1 MAVVATASSCAHC
14 RLPLPARPY
23 YEAEGERTLP
33 FCCVGCLFVYRVI
46 GSAGESG
53 RADWFLAKLG
63 LAALLSGNVM
73 MFQSLLYFWSL
84 DELGPELLRTG
95 SWIMLGCSAAVYG
108 LLGVPMLRIAGRGAL
123 HGRLSLETLI
133 GVGALAAIGAS
144 ALETFRGGH
153 NLYYDSGTMVL
164 VFVSLG
170 QYLDAE
176 ARRKAIAAL
185 APTVDGARRRA
196 RVLRDGVML
205 TLNPSAVLAG
215 ERVEVRG
222 GEEIPVDGTVAAG
235 AADVSEPALTGE
247 WRPRLVGPGDAVCA
261 GSTANDGALTIVAS
275 GGIETLADRVER
287 WVIEAR
293 DRKAPIEAV
302 VDRVV
307 AVFIPAV
314 AAIAAASLL
323 AWGLGGSWG
332 RGLQAALSVLV
343 VACPCALGI
352 ATPLATTI
360 ALWVLTRR
368 GSLVRSGA
376 ALEALSRIRAL
387 AFDKTGT
394 VTVGWP
400 TVQEFRPVSAAG
412 VTAAE
417 SLAFAAAVE
426 SRVSHPFATAI
437 AAHASAAGGQPLP
450 ATGVRVTP
458 GGGAEGTVLGRT
470 VLVGNPAWLAR
481 RGIGLAQPAVD
492 EPKGSVVAIAID
504 GQVVAEMLLE
514 DPVRAEAAA
523 VVRALGELG
532 IVCHLFSGDRTAVV
546 AAVARESGCKTFGAE
561 LSPADK
567 SARIE
572 ALRRTGVSVAM
583 VGDGVNDAPALAAA
597 DVGLAFGLA
606 ADLARNSADVTILRD
621 DLQEV
626 TRLIVQARRTFRIV
640 QQNLAWAF
648 GYNSIGVVIAAC
660 GLLRPVVAAAAM
672 VLSSVFVVANSMRL
686 GVAD

>member
-1 MAVVATASSCAHC
+1 MAVVVTATTCAHC

-23 YEAEGERTLP
+23 HDTQDERTLL
-33 FCCVGCLFVYRVI
+33 FCCVGCLFVYRII

-84 DELGPELLRTG
+84 DELGPEVLRTG
-95 SWIMLGCSAAVYG
+95 SWIMLGCSVAVYA
-108 LLGVPMLRIAGRGAL
+108 LLGVPMLRVAGRGAL
-123 HGRLSLETLI
+123 RGRLSLETLI
-133 GVGALAAIGAS
+133 GVGALAAISAS
-144 ALETFRGGH
+144 ALETFRGGY
-153 NLYYDSGTMVL
+153 NFYYDSGTMVL

-185 APTVDGARRRA
+185 APTVDGARRQA

-205 TLNPSAVLAG
+205 TLHPSAVLAG
-215 ERVEVRG
+215 ERVDVRG
-222 GEEIPVDGTVAAG
+222 GEEIPVDGTVAEG
-235 AADVSEPALTGE
+235 TADVSEPALTGE

-261 GSTANDGALTIVAS
+261 GSTASDGALTIAAS

-293 DRKAPIEAV
+293 ERKAPIEGV

-307 AVFIPAV
+307 SVFIPAV
-314 AAIAAASLL
+314 AAIAVASLV

-360 ALWVLTRR
+360 ALWVLTTR

-376 ALEALSRIRAL
+376 ALEALSRVRAV

-394 VTVGWP
+394 VTGGRPSVR
-400 TVQEFRPVSAAG
+400 EFRPAAAAG

-417 SLAFAAAVE
+417 SLAYAAAVE
-426 SRVSHPFATAI
+426 SRVNHPFATAI
-437 AAHASAAGGQPLP
+437 AAHVSAAGCEPLP
-450 ATGVRVTP
+450 ATEVRVTP
-458 GGGAEGTVLGRT
+458 GGGAEGTVVGRT

-481 RGIGLAQPAVD
+481 RGVAVAQAAAD
-492 EPKGSVVAIAID
+492 QMDGSVVAIAVD
-504 GQVVAEMLLE
+504 GNLAGEMLLE
-514 DPVRAEAAA
+514 DPVRAEAGA
-523 VVRALGELG
+523 VVRALGEFG
-532 IVCHLFSGDRTAVV
+532 ISCHLLSGDRTAVV
-546 AAVARESGCKTFGAE
+546 AAVGREIGCQSFGAE
-561 LSPADK
+561 LSPVDK
-567 SARIE
+567 PARIE
-572 ALRRTGVSVAM
+572 ALRRTGVHVAM

-597 DVGLAFGLA
+597 DVGIAFGPA
-606 ADLARNSADVTILRD
+606 ADLARNTADVTILRD

-626 TRLIVQARRTFRIV
+626 TRLIVLARRLI
-640 QQNLAWAF
+640 
-648 GYNSIGVVIAAC
+648 
-660 GLLRPVVAAAAM
+660 
-672 VLSSVFVVANSMRL
+672 SVR
-686 GVAD
+686 